1 MTEVKFYDSVDDQ
14 LLQFAVIIAK
24 YNHKWIF
31 CKHKNRNT
39 LEIPG
44 GHRETGETIIETAK
58 RELYEETGALDFDIK
73 PICVYSVIQSDNFDG
88 KETFGMLFYADV
100 KTFEKELHNEIEK
113 IIFTEDLV
121 ENWTY
126 PNIQPKLIEEAKK
139 RSFV

>member
-1 MTEVKFYDSVDDQ
+1 MRK
-14 LLQFAVIIAK
+14 
-24 YNHKWIF
+24 
-31 CKHKNRNT
+31 
-39 LEIPG
+39 
-44 GHRETGETIIETAK
+44 
-58 RELYEETGALDFDIK
+58 TGALDFDIK

>member
-44 GHRETGETIIETAK
+44 GHRETGETIIETSK

-73 PICVYSVIQSDNFDG
+73 PICVYSVIQSDYFDG

-126 PNIQPKLIEEAKK
+126 PNI
-139 RSFV
+139 